1 MYLSYVN
8 FIVNKPP
15 QKVRNPPAMLDL
27 SAAYKSLAANEFPLA
42 VGNLTV
48 RSAELC
54 SSSQGCAPRRQ
65 DMTRSDYTLAMK
77 DGQLDVKSAAANNSS
92 KAVLLNIRCTYAL
105 GNERIN
111 VLFRVPRSGV
121 VGIRVGLSVQS
132 SMKVGNA
139 NANASLAA
147 LGDALAQAAVRIIAG
162 LAVNSPPTIA
172 SLKVSGLNIITGT
185 ANRPERR
192 LKHLIAFAR
201 LLAQKLPDHNLDY
214 TAQEGRHVVRAN
226 FKPKIP
232 GQDVT
237 IGLTQWGMVDFIGS
251 ASLARVQRLST
262 FLVTESRALLKNV
275 EFNNSAKVVP
285 KAKGKKVQ
293 SSLSSTCRKN
303 TPPAQSDGT
312 CADQDRVP
320 VPNDKGSL
328 CCKKYAGAAK
338 ASIVAAYARANM
350 DIPQNVQAKLGK
362 TRSAV
367 ASGVMPVYNRNQ
379 NTVTRNGKPFRC
391 MAMSKPDIQQIAKS
405 LGIFPKGTKQY
416 LCDSIESKLK
426 NIAT

>member
-77 DGQLDVKSAAANNSS
+77 DGQLDVKSAA
-92 KAVLLNIRCTYAL
+92 
-105 GNERIN
+105 
-111 VLFRVPRSGV
+111 
-121 VGIRVGLSVQS
+121 
-132 SMKVGNA
+132 
-139 NANASLAA
+139 

-201 LLAQKLPDHNLDY
+201 LLAQKLPDHHLDY

-262 FLVTESRALLKNV
+262 FLVTESRALLQNV

-350 DIPQNVQAKLGK
+350 NIPQNVQAKLGK